1 MFLDFLDSFCYIHG
15 TETLAWNIE
24 GAGPK
29 SNKVCRVGID
39 HRIER
44 RSKTKTNCLLVL
56 SLF

>member
-29 SNKVCRVGID
+29 SNKVLVGMGWED
-39 HRIER
+39 R
-44 RSKTKTNCLLVL
+44 
-56 SLF
+56 